1 MKKEKNKKIIK
12 ILCAVL
18 LLMSLGMTGYTYAKY
33 VTQEK
38 GNGSA
43 DIATWSFRI
52 EKDENEDVKTINT
65 PYFEIEYLDD
75 NNTKHLGKVQDS
87 NELAY
92 MRERFTV
99 LLDREV
105 V

>member
-1 MKKEKNKKIIK
+1 ME
-12 ILCAVL
+12 
-18 LLMSLGMTGYTYAKY
+18 
-33 VTQEK
+33 
-38 GNGSA
+38 
-43 DIATWSFRI
+43 D
-52 EKDENEDVKTINT
+52 EDVKTINT

-92 MRERFTV
+92 MKERFTV